1 MKKFLLFVIASGAL
15 LAALAVVW
23 VQPAESPSEQA
34 RAAEA
39 DNATERNR
47 AEPVQNRARILVA
60 AHPLQAGA
68 LLREEDLRWAD
79 LPASDEGNLP
89 GLFLQGFI
97 QSKNLSGSLITR
109 SLQTGQILSAED
121 VIRPE
126 QSHYLSAMMAPGT
139 RAVTLALTP
148 EAVSHGLLRPGNR
161 VDVILT
167 SNNSNAGK
175 LVGDEAVSGLS
186 AEQVLSDIKLLAIE
200 AQLIDLG
207 QRGAS
212 AKGQQQFD
220 LVNVTFELLPEEAAR
235 LLLANKLGELSLVLR
250 GRRPALDSMAATE
263 QAVVWAEQVSQ
274 NHNPKAIPTHGVR
287 IAYGKPAND
296 SDADKADKSG
306 SSN

>member
-1 MKKFLLFVIASGAL
+1 MKKILLFVIATGAL
-15 LAALAVVW
+15 LTALAFVW
-23 VQPAESPSEQA
+23 LQDGRSDEAVQQAASSVNEPAASEPT
-34 RAAEA
+34 R
-39 DNATERNR
+39 
-47 AEPVQNRARILVA
+47 NRARILVA
-60 AHPLQAGA
+60 ARPLQAGA
-68 LLREEDLRWAD
+68 LLRTEDLRWAD

-97 QSKNLSGSLITR
+97 QPEKLSGSLMTR
-109 SLQTGQILSAED
+109 TVQSGQILSAED

-167 SNNSNAGK
+167 SQNENASK
-175 LVGDEAVSGLS
+175 LVEGETVSGLS

-207 QRGAS
+207 QRGAAATAQS
-212 AKGQQQFD
+212 GFD
-220 LVNVTFELLPEEAAR
+220 LVNVTFELLPEEAAT
-235 LLLANKLGELSLVLR
+235 LLLANKLGDLSLVLR
-250 GRRPALDSMAATE
+250 GRRSSLAHEESVA
-263 QAVVWAEQVSQ
+263 QKVVWAEQVSQ

-287 IAYGKPAND
+287 IAYGKSDDANKNQ
-296 SDADKADKSG
+296 DKSSG

>member
-1 MKKFLLFVIASGAL
+1 MKKFLLFVIATGAL
-15 LAALAVVW
+15 LTALAFVWLQGNGSAEVV
-23 VQPAESPSEQA
+23 QHEANPLSEKAGTAPEPAL
-34 RAAEA
+34 
-39 DNATERNR
+39 
-47 AEPVQNRARILVA
+47 NRARILVA
-60 AHPLQAGA
+60 SRPLQAGA
-68 LLREEDLRWAD
+68 LLRTEDLRWAD
-79 LPASDEGNLP
+79 LPAADEGNLP

-97 QSKNLSGSLITR
+97 QPEKLSGSLITR
-109 SLQTGQILSAED
+109 SVQTGQILSAED

-167 SNNSNAGK
+167 SQNQNAGK
-175 LVGDEAVSGLS
+175 LVGGETVSGLS

-207 QRGAS
+207 QHGMA
-212 AKGQQQFD
+212 AQGQQSFD
-220 LVNVTFELLPEEAAR
+220 LVNVTFELLPEEAAK
-235 LLLANKLGELSLVLR
+235 LLLANKLGDLSLVLR
-250 GRRPALDSMAATE
+250 GRRPALAHKESAA
-263 QAVVWAEQVSQ
+263 QKVVWAEQVSQ

-287 IAYGKPAND
+287 IAYGKSADDAKANQ
-296 SDADKADKSG
+296 DKASG